1 MASMLGCNNPFTDKA
16 EASSCSKGA
25 MLDGGDTSSSSG
37 VSNNVI
43 DVSSGD
49 EEDI

>member
-1 MASMLGCNNPFTDKA
+1 MDSMSGCNNPFTDKA
-16 EASSCSKGA
+16 EVSSSSKGA
-25 MLDGGDTSSSSG
+25 MLDDRDASSNSG
-37 VSNNVI
+37 IANNII